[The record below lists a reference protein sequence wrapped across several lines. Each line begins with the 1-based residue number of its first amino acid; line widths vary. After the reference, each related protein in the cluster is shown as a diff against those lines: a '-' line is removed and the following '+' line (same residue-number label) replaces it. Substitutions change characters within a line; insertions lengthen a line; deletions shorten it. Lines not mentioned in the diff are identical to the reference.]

1 MCRSGIEG
9 GEAKIDSKIEESLY
23 DEEHDSTYGLESS
36 IAQQATRPSS
46 GFTVAYGH
54 NKLFEGR

>member
-23 DEEHDSTYGLESS
+23 DEEHDSTYGLE
-36 IAQQATRPSS
+36 
-46 GFTVAYGH
+46 
-54 NKLFEGR
+54 